1 MGLRPTP
8 TWKTTLPKKV
18 TAGHRGKFLSCSS
31 LTLCQTRGGRSRVNY
46 GSASGKGLEAQ
57 PPPWSPAGPHL
68 NLPAGE
74 LLPNLTELQGELQ
87 SLSPHPAPDPARSP
101 KVLLRPESLRAAQGP
116 SDPLPPK
123 QGHEGA
129 EDPAAT
135 PTSLIS
141 SPGRGR
147 PCPVPPLNQA
157 GSSLGLTGL
166 AHATGP
172 HHGDLDE
179 PAARSPQAAV
189 GSSAARGGVLCDGT
203 HVLDETHRR
212 SGRAA
217 PRREGS

>member
-18 TAGHRGKFLSCSS
+18 TARHRGKFLSCSS

-46 GSASGKGLEAQ
+46 GSASGKGLVAQ
-57 PPPWSPAGPHL
+57 PPPWSPVGPHL

-74 LLPNLTELQGELQ
+74 LLPNLTELQDRLQ

-101 KVLLRPESLRAAQGP
+101 KVLLRPESLRPAQGP
-116 SDPLPPK
+116 SDPLPLK

-147 PCPVPPLNQA
+147 HVPSRPA
-157 GSSLGLTGL
+157 PRPSGFL
-166 AHATGP
+166 AW
-172 HHGDLDE
+172 
-179 PAARSPQAAV
+179 
-189 GSSAARGGVLCDGT
+189 
-203 HVLDETHRR
+203 THRSCPR
-212 SGRAA
+212 HWPP
-217 PRREGS
+217 PRRS